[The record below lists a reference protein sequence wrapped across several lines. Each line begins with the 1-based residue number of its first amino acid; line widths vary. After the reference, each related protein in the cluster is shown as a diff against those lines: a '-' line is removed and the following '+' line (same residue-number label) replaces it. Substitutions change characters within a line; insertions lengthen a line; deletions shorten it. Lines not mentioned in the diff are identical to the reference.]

1 MLKSVKGIYR
11 DGKVELLETP
21 GDLAEGKVIVTFLAA
36 ESGLVELQS
45 RGIDREKAADLR
57 VRLSRFAED
66 WERPD
71 MDAYDALEGCS

>member
-11 DGKVELLETP
+11 DGKVVLLETP
-21 GDLAEGKVIVTFLAA
+21 GDLTEGKVIVTFLA

-57 VRLSRFAED
+57 IRLSRFAED
-66 WERPD
+66 WELPE
-71 MDAYDALEGCS
+71 MDAYDAL

>member
-11 DGKVELLETP
+11 DGKVVLLETP
-21 GDLAEGKVIVTFLAA
+21 GDLTEGKVIVTFLA

>member
-11 DGKVELLETP
+11 DGQVVLLETP
-21 GDLAEGKVIVTFLAA
+21 GDLTEGKVIVTFLA

-45 RGIDREKAADLR
+45 RGIDRQQAGDLR

-66 WERPD
+66 WERPE
-71 MDAYDALEGCS
+71 MDAYDAL

>member
-11 DGKVELLETP
+11 DGKVVLLEAP
-21 GDLAEGKVIVTFLAA
+21 SDLTEGKVIVTFLA

-45 RGIDREKAADLR
+45 RGIDRQQAGDLR

-66 WERPD
+66 WERPE
-71 MDAYDALEGCS
+71 MDAYDAL

>member
-11 DGKVELLETP
+11 DGKVVLLETP
-21 GDLAEGKVIVTFLAA
+21 GDLTEGKVIVTFLA

-45 RGIDREKAADLR
+45 RGIDREQAADLR

-66 WERPD
+66 WERPE
-71 MDAYDALEGCS
+71 MDAYDAL

>member
-11 DGKVELLETP
+11 DGKVVLLETP
-21 GDLAEGKVIVTFLAA
+21 GDLTEGKVIVTFLA

-45 RGIDREKAADLR
+45 RGIDRQQAGDLR

-66 WERPD
+66 WERPE
-71 MDAYDALEGCS
+71 MDAYDAL

>member
-11 DGKVELLETP
+11 DGKVVLLETP
-21 GDLAEGKVIVTFLAA
+21 GDLTEGKVIVTFLA

-45 RGIDREKAADLR
+45 LGIDRQQAGDLR

-66 WERPD
+66 WERPE
-71 MDAYDALEGCS
+71 MDAYDAL